1 VADYSVQ
8 EPTLASIGS
17 VDEQLLVDCA
27 TCRRLCVLDH
37 LKLAKRRD
45 PHRPISAFRFRCK
58 RCGAIGKP
66 LVDGRSQVTTGYER
80 IWPATG
86 EDQNATCT
94 LTGLERISP
103 SSSGD

>member
-1 VADYSVQ
+1 MADYSVQ

-17 VDEQLLVDCA
+17 VDQQLLVDCA

-37 LKLAKRRD
+37 LKLAKRRG

-66 LVDGRSQVTTGYER
+66 LVEGRGQVTTGYKR

-86 EDQNATCT
+86 EDQKATRA
-94 LTGLERISP
+94 LTNLERISP
-103 SSSGD
+103 SRSRD